1 MQFSNFLQNFF
12 LSLYFL
18 YILEKR
24 NRVSASQPFP
34 SLLFIL
40 EKNWGHEVY
49 VIKIV
54 SNSLMYSKIALE
66 RRLGLK
72 AMKIQGWTKL
82 DGLFTP
88 VRAMKRLLRLVTK
101 GALRHVQ
108 KHSRRETPDASWQ
121 IKELK

>member
-40 EKNWGHEVY
+40 EKNWD
-49 VIKIV
+49 
-54 SNSLMYSKIALE
+54 
-66 RRLGLK
+66 
-72 AMKIQGWTKL
+72 TKYML
-82 DGLFTP
+82 
-88 VRAMKRLLRLVTK
+88 
-101 GALRHVQ
+101 
-108 KHSRRETPDASWQ
+108 
-121 IKELK
+121 

>member
-40 EKNWGHEVY
+40 EKNWGHKVY

-72 AMKIQGWTKL
+72 AMKIQG
-82 DGLFTP
+82 
-88 VRAMKRLLRLVTK
+88 
-101 GALRHVQ
+101 
-108 KHSRRETPDASWQ
+108 
-121 IKELK
+121 